1 MSITRSHSLP
11 HLESSRQDS
20 TVSSTA
26 ISVSGSFSGLDTL
39 DSSSTSNSVVK
50 HTRRVKRKSYEVTL
64 GTDVKQLLTLKQ
76 HYYPEGHWGW
86 FVVFIAVVAQ
96 CIDHGL
102 HMAFGVFLIELCR
115 LYGSDFATGELL
127 IFLSY

>member
-39 DSSSTSNSVVK
+39 ESTTNSVVR

-76 HYYPEGHWGW
+76 HYYIEGHWGW
-86 FVVFIAVVAQ
+86 FVIVIAVVAQ

-102 HMAFGVFLIELCR
+102 HMA
-115 LYGSDFATGELL
+115 YG
-127 IFLSY
+127 IFLVELYHLHGSVVIAGEVQFYF